1 MKVELFGVRG
11 SMPTPGSDT
20 HLYGG
25 NTSCTYVTKNNGS
38 ALILDSGTGIA
49 KLGDYLLEQQSPIY
63 ILLTHNHW
71 DHIQGFPFFKPIYQ
85 ANRDITIVAGDVEDK
100 GSQHAIL
107 KQMSGSYFPVRHQDL
122 PSNITLN
129 TELSAQSQ
137 FNLNGFSIS
146 TAPLNHPGGGTAYCL
161 IADGAKVAYV
171 TDNELNPPQQTKTSI
186 SKWAAF
192 IEGAD
197 LLIHDAQLIDADLPL
212 KHGWGHSTIDQVAQL
227 AIKAKV
233 KNMVIISHDPS
244 RTDEQLT
251 EIERYLQTSYGKDV
265 RIECGKEG
273 RVFEF

>member
-1 MKVELFGVRG
+1 
-11 SMPTPGSDT
+11 
-20 HLYGG
+20 
-25 NTSCTYVTKNNGS
+25 
-38 ALILDSGTGIA
+38 
-49 KLGDYLLEQQSPIY
+49 
-63 ILLTHNHW
+63 
-71 DHIQGFPFFKPIYQ
+71 
-85 ANRDITIVAGDVEDK
+85 
-100 GSQHAIL
+100 
-107 KQMSGSYFPVRHQDL
+107 MSGSYFPVLHQDL

-186 SKWAAF
+186 SEWAAF

-244 RTDEQLT
+244 RTDEQLI
-251 EIERYLQTSYGKDV
+251 EIERYLQTSYGNDV

>member
-20 HLYGG
+20 HLFGG
-25 NTSCTYVTKNNGS
+25 NTSCTYVTQNNGN

-49 KLGDYLLEQQSPIY
+49 KLGERLLEQQSPIC

-85 ANRDITIVAGDVEDK
+85 PHRDITIVTGNVDDK
-100 GSQHAIL
+100 NTQRAIL
-107 KQMSGSYFPVRHQDL
+107 EQMSGSYFPVRHQDL

-129 TELSAQSQ
+129 TELSAQLQ
-137 FNLNGFSIS
+137 FNLNGFSVS

-161 IADGAKVAYV
+161 FADGAKVAYV
-171 TDNELNPPQQTKTSI
+171 TDNELNPPLQTTTSI
-186 SKWAAF
+186 SEWTAF

-227 AIKAKV
+227 AINAKV
-233 KNMVIISHDPS
+233 KNMVIISHDPA
-244 RTDEQLT
+244 RTDEQLS
-251 EIERYLQTSYGKDV
+251 EIESYLQTSYGNDV
-265 RIECGKEG
+265 CIECGREG